1 MNITNNLTVHLDEK
15 RLLPPVDAVQGDD
28 GRTVA
33 VSLYVAGV
41 EWTVPTNASIAIR
54 YRRPDGAGGVY
65 DTLADGTCAWSVSG
79 NIVTVALAPIVL
91 ALAGRA
97 MLQIALLDETSVIS
111 TFSIPIH
118 IEEDPSAK
126 VSNPPEMPSLSLFRG
141 ECVIALTVEDGAYV
155 ADKTVAEIDTAYA
168 AGHELVCTVPVDEGL
183 ARLPLVHVTNDG
195 GRMTYIFGGTAAW
208 VESSSDV
215 CTVSVSLFTGLGLLD
230 VAVRIDSPSG
240 GAEDFH
246 VYVEGAAGGK
256 ATVADGVNWYM
267 IKTAHDAGRRCVCH
281 WTVGVRTFHLP
292 LIHDYRTNSNEHFY
306 FSGII
311 DGYLVAKVHFSSAGA
326 VDLSMAPFPQ
336 ATRFLIQRSGDN
348 YSILNSFDGEQLEN
362 AYSNTRLS
370 AEVPSMIICSL
381 QVTED
386 PISYMELPLV
396 SRRELSGG
404 DIYYVFSGTGEID
417 GQTFVFTVRMTNH
430 GGVLSFTVEQRQI
443 PEGLYIVNVT
453 SDESGVYSSDKSY
466 EEVLAVHNAGVRQ
479 IQCKLHIGDWYYSL
493 PLCGTVDGTLAYG
506 GSAST
511 MSVLVMQSESGVFV
525 ILQTLAT
532 QTDIDSIDVL
542 IGGDS

>member
-1 MNITNNLTVHLDEK
+1 MELAKFTEDVEVIQKLGTFPNAEDGLSPEELKAKFDQAAVKIKAYLNDTLVPAVNTVGLAM
-15 RLLPPVDAVQGDD
+15 PCIV
-28 GRTVA
+28 TMTC
-33 VSLYVAGV
+33 VAGSVYSADRSFTQVLKAYQAGNPEIRCRITIDGSPLMLPLVNVTDDMLTYSATVLTSSISVCQTAEGVVALKHEIDGVCTV
-41 EWTVPTNASIAIR
+41 EVTG
-54 YRRPDGAGGVY
+54 DGSAGY
-65 DTLADGTCAWSVSG
+65 QADKTLAEITAANVSQYVRCRYG
-79 NIVTVALAPIVL
+79 ARYFPLV
-91 ALAGRA
+91 R
-97 MLQIALLDETSVIS
+97 
-111 TFSIPIH
+111 
-118 IEEDPSAK
+118 
-126 VSNPPEMPSLSLFRG
+126 
-141 ECVIALTVEDGAYV
+141 VEDGV
-155 ADKTVAEIDTAYA
+155 ARFAAVVDGVEHRVEISDDGVTAVSEA
-168 AGHELVCTVPVDEGL
+168 L
-183 ARLPLVHVTNDG
+183 G
-195 GRMTYIFGGTAAW
+195 G
-208 VESSSDV
+208 
-215 CTVSVSLFTGLGLLD
+215 
-230 VAVRIDSPSG
+230 G

-246 VYVEGAAGGK
+246 VYVEGSAGGK

-326 VDLSMAPFPQ
+326 VDLSMTPFPQ

-370 AEVPSMIICSL
+370 AQVPSMIICSL

-417 GQTFVFTVRMTNH
+417 GQTFVFTVRLTNH

-443 PEGLYIVNVT
+443 PEGLYVVNIT
-453 SDESGVYSSDKSY
+453 SDESGVYSADKSY

-479 IQCKLHIGDWYYSL
+479 IQCRLPIDDWYYSL
-493 PLCGTVDGTLAYG
+493 PLCATSDGGLAYG

-511 MSVLVMQSESGVFV
+511 LSALVMQSEGGVFV
-525 ILQTLAT
+525 TLETLAT
-532 QTDIDSIDVL
+532 QTDIDTIDVL